1 MLQIFQ
7 SIFGRE
13 RADSASHPAELIA
26 RATERAI
33 DATDPRLRALS
44 GYKKKLRGA
53 VVHAIDHVVALVDGL
68 PAALEL
74 TPLSYGTEGEIT
86 AYFASVEHLREV
98 LERDPILNQWRGCA
112 QGDIAGQVIMLLLMT
127 LEERNVLGI
136 ALEGD
141 ALRHDVAQTT
151 VSLSKHQLLDP
162 TGVEDETRQL
172 LKRRAFD
179 HLLALALR
187 RMATAGTERGELE
200 RERALL
206 RRKQAALTAGHWSF
220 DAAGDQGPSDPQTLE
235 QQLENIESQLGAL
248 GSGAGLLGA
257 HLDILVDVLE
267 QAEQN
272 FWSAR
277 HSLIVDRMAVKQA
290 QASALAAQI
299 DLTMLHNAAG
309 SRLIARLVRVDRES
323 LPAQRDLLREAERY
337 LG

>member
-1 MLQIFQ
+1 MLQMFQ
-7 SIFGRE
+7 SIFRFE
-13 RADSASHPAELIA
+13 RGDTSSHSAELIA
-26 RATERAI
+26 RATERAV
-33 DATDPRLRALS
+33 DGTDPRLRALS
-44 GYKKKLRGA
+44 GYKKKLSGA
-53 VVHAIDHVVALVDGL
+53 VTHAIDHVVALVDNL
-68 PAALEL
+68 PPALEL
-74 TPLSYGTEGEIT
+74 DRRSYGTEVEIT

-98 LERDPILNQWRGCA
+98 LERDSTLSQWRRSE
-112 QGDIAGQVIMLLLMT
+112 QGVVAGQVFMLLLMT
-127 LEERNVLGI
+127 LEERKVLGI

-162 TGVEDETRQL
+162 TGAEDETRQL

-220 DAAGDQGPSDPQTLE
+220 DAPGDQGPSDPQTLK
-235 QQLENIESQLGAL
+235 QQLKDIESQLGAL

-257 HLDILVDVLE
+257 HLDILVDVLK

-290 QASALAAQI
+290 QASALAPEI
-299 DLTMLHNAAG
+299 DLTMLHNATG
-309 SRLIARLVRVDRES
+309 SGLIARLVRVDRES